1 MLLANL
7 TNAFIFIPFAA
18 ALVLGFTIHFF
29 IKSRRALKAIEN
41 SGRQNGMISTSSDDD
56 IPEAL
61 KPKAAEPQII
71 EDDVVPL
78 PQAVAE
84 HERAIIKQTAPADLP
99 MNAFSSVKAALAQ
112 QQSSLADLIDKID
125 NIEEET
131 SLALIHQNE
140 QLLERVEHLEW
151 QLEKKENELQ
161 KYKQQEAVVQKM
173 ASRLEEANKE
183 FDILQEKIASLEKQA
198 SKANNLAMELEDMQ
212 DAYTH
217 IKSELKHKSE
227 KLDQI
232 LAENQRLHD
241 QLSDIDVKLQE
252 ANTQRQH
259 FSKKVKL
266 LEELNNDFQSV
277 SESNKKL
284 QSELRRIGELE
295 SMLNII
301 SGENN
306 NNKGLK
312 VK

>member
-1 MLLANL
+1 MLIANL
-7 TNAFIFIPFAA
+7 TNALIFIPFVA
-18 ALVLGFTIHFF
+18 ALILGVTIHFF
-29 IKSRRALKAIEN
+29 IKSRRDLKEIEN
-41 SGRQNGMISTSSDDD
+41 AGKRNSIISPESEDD

-61 KPKAAEPQII
+61 KPKKEPQII
-71 EDDVVPL
+71 EDDIVPL
-78 PQAVAE
+78 PKAVAE
-84 HERAIIKQTAPADLP
+84 HEKAIIKQTAPADLP
-99 MNAFSSVKAALAQ
+99 VNAFSSVKAALAQ
-112 QQSSLADLIDKID
+112 QQSSLADLIEKID

-151 QLEKKENELQ
+151 QLEKKESELQ

-183 FDILQEKIASLEKQA
+183 FEILQNKISGLEKQA
-198 SKANNLAMELEDMQ
+198 AKANSLAMELEDMQ

-241 QLSDIDVKLQE
+241 QLSDIDTKLQE
-252 ANTQRQH
+252 ANTQRQQ

-277 SESNKKL
+277 SESNKRL

-295 SMLNII
+295 SMLNMI
-301 SGENN
+301 SED
-306 NNKGLK
+306 NKK
-312 VK
+312 AARVKQ